1 MTQNG
6 SKFPTIRSAADGL
19 VALLL
24 APVCAACRRSLDE
37 PTRGAV
43 CGACW
48 SAIVPTTPLGCG
60 SFPPAIALATA
71 IGQYEGTL
79 KEIIHALKYDPRP
92 TLARRLSGLMRDA
105 GAGVLDGADAV
116 VPVPLH
122 RSRERMR
129 GFNQARA
136 LARHLGLPAID
147 ALARQRRTVSQA
159 DLPATARQ
167 ANVDGAF
174 RLVVA
179 PSLVESRVL
188 VLVDD
193 VSTTGATLNACAR
206 PMLAAGAREVRA
218 LTAAQARLRAG
229 A

>member
-1 MTQNG
+1 
-6 SKFPTIRSAADGL
+6 
-19 VALLL
+19 
-24 APVCAACRRSLDE
+24 
-37 PTRGAV
+37 
-43 CGACW
+43 
-48 SAIVPTTPLGCG
+48 
-60 SFPPAIALATA
+60 
-71 IGQYEGTL
+71 
-79 KEIIHALKYDPRP
+79 
-92 TLARRLSGLMRDA
+92 
-105 GAGVLDGADAV
+105 
-116 VPVPLH
+116 
-122 RSRERMR
+122 MR